1 MLSFSDLNVWLCAWP
16 LTYVWPPQHS
26 GVNSSDTQVLVLYNV
41 TEEESGEYICKVAN
55 YIGQANQS
63 AWLNVIK
70 HLQGNT
76 RPLLQRFISA
86 ERGRHAQ
93 LDGGRDSVYQAFR
106 WPRHFFPLRRF
117 FFFFCGAVNDAME
130 NPSRATGVLAF
141 VYTGCFL
148 LSIFVLHFALLIRVC
163 FMPSEDCLRSL
174 ALQKRFSGT
183 LRMCPSKFLQ
193 LAQGLI
199 LNLDPLRYCSAFIIQ
214 FYSVSFFLIELSQ
227 LQTLY

>member
-1 MLSFSDLNVWLCAWP
+1 MTA
-16 LTYVWPPQHS
+16 T
-26 GVNSSDTQVLVLYNV
+26 
-41 TEEESGEYICKVAN
+41 
-55 YIGQANQS
+55 
-63 AWLNVIK
+63 
-70 HLQGNT
+70 
-76 RPLLQRFISA
+76 LLPTPS
-86 ERGRHAQ
+86 
-93 LDGGRDSVYQAFR
+93 
-106 WPRHFFPLRRF
+106 P

-183 LRMCPSKFLQ
+183 LGMCPSKFLQ